1 MADSTYMWYQH
12 LRKQDSEEVRVFAA
26 GKCSQDEHF
35 LIKLSI
41 NGQFD
46 DIVFGNIVIK
56 IFEIF

>member
-1 MADSTYMWYQH
+1 MANSTYMWYQH
-12 LRKQDSEEVRVFAA
+12 LGKQDSGEVWEFAA

-46 DIVFGNIVIK
+46 DIVFGNVVIN